1 MSGIAKELTLE
12 QLAHND
18 GYDKLD
24 INGSRPESRCCHQ
37 GAPAFLM
44 SGIDMSRVC
53 DAVKESSCGVDA
65 VLSFDPGRLVLCSLC
80 LCFACRCD
88 VYICSFFDVVCSFV
102 HYCRQRSWT
111 SSLIPRSFPVR

>member
-1 MSGIAKELTLE
+1 VVHVGVSGIAKELTLE

-24 INGSRPESRCCHQ
+24 IHGSRPESRCCHQ

-53 DAVKESSCGVDA
+53 DAVKQSGCGVDA
-65 VLSFDPGRLVLCSLC
+65 VLSFDPGRSVTHTHDNLRLLCILSC
-80 LCFACRCD
+80 
-88 VYICSFFDVVCSFV
+88 
-102 HYCRQRSWT
+102 QT
-111 SSLIPRSFPVR
+111 SYAHRT

>member
-24 INGSRPESRCCHQ
+24 VDGLRPESRCCHQ

-53 DAVKESSCGVDA
+53 DAVRESGCGVDA
-65 VLSFDPGRLVLCSLC
+65 VLSFDPGRLAPCMLTYGTSLC
-80 LCFACRCD
+80 YTIICHRRHIFPQQKESQIMKV
-88 VYICSFFDVVCSFV
+88 VY
-102 HYCRQRSWT
+102 
-111 SSLIPRSFPVR
+111 

>member
-1 MSGIAKELTLE
+1 VSGIAKELTLE

-24 INGSRPESRCCHQ
+24 IHSLRPETRCCHQ

-53 DAVKESSCGVDA
+53 DAVKESGCGVEA
-65 VLSFDPGRLVLCSLC
+65 VLSFDPGRLASSLC
-80 LCFACRCD
+80 VHSYMTHSD
-88 VYICSFFDVVCSFV
+88 VLTSLKFFDVADNILTNRRNHKSIKRTFVMTCS
-102 HYCRQRSWT
+102 
-111 SSLIPRSFPVR
+111 